1 MKRVIIFYVI
11 VFMISVLCIS
21 CILSKKNNNVLY
33 PIEIEI
39 TPTMR
44 NKLAT
49 LLYSEDFLGFDTN
62 RMKLYSL
69 GDYFILKS
77 VLWGPQG
84 RSSNYHYVILF
95 NKYYTRYVWFQNLS
109 STIETI
115 RIANDTLFIDL
126 FDYNN
131 DDYYKGVYYECDT
144 CKYEVY
150 KAILSTDSF
159 TLDTIRKTD
168 TLLALEEIFRP
179 SDYE

>member
-1 MKRVIIFYVI
+1 M
-11 VFMISVLCIS
+11 
-21 CILSKKNNNVLY
+21 Y
-33 PIEIEI
+33 PVEIEI
-39 TPTMR
+39 TPTLR
-44 NKLAT
+44 NQLET
-49 LLYSEDFLGFDTN
+49 LIDSEGFMLFDTYI
-62 RMKLYSL
+62 MKLYAL

-77 VLWGPQG
+77 TLRGPQG

-144 CKYEVY
+144 CKYEIY
-150 KAILSTDSF
+150 KAYLFTDSF
-159 TLDTIRKTD
+159 NLDTIRKTD

>member
-1 MKRVIIFYVI
+1 M
-11 VFMISVLCIS
+11 
-21 CILSKKNNNVLY
+21 Y
-33 PIEIEI
+33 PVEIEI
-39 TPTMR
+39 TPTLR
-44 NKLAT
+44 NQLET
-49 LLYSEDFLGFDTN
+49 LIDSEGFMLFDTYI
-62 RMKLYSL
+62 MKLYAL

-77 VLWGPQG
+77 TLRGPQG

-131 DDYYKGVYYECDT
+131 DDYYKGVYYECDI
-144 CKYEVY
+144 CKYEIY
-150 KAILSTDSF
+150 KAYLSTDSF
-159 TLDTIRKTD
+159 NLDTIRKTD

>member
-1 MKRVIIFYVI
+1 
-11 VFMISVLCIS
+11 MISVLCAS
-21 CILSKKNNNVLY
+21 CITSKKSNEVMY
-33 PIEIEI
+33 PVEIEI
-39 TPTMR
+39 TPTLR
-44 NKLAT
+44 NQLET
-49 LLYSEDFLGFDTN
+49 LIDSEGFMLFDTYI
-62 RMKLYSL
+62 MKLYAL

-77 VLWGPQG
+77 TLRGPQG

-131 DDYYKGVYYECDT
+131 NDYYKGVYYECDT
-144 CKYEVY
+144 CKYEIY
-150 KAILSTDSF
+150 KAYLSTDSF
-159 TLDTIRKTD
+159 NLDTIRKTD

>member
-1 MKRVIIFYVI
+1 
-11 VFMISVLCIS
+11 MISVLCVS
-21 CILSKKNNNVLY
+21 CITSKKSNEVMY
-33 PIEIEI
+33 PVEIEI
-39 TPTMR
+39 TPTLR
-44 NKLAT
+44 NQLET
-49 LLYSEDFLGFDTN
+49 LIDSEGFMLFDTYI
-62 RMKLYSL
+62 MKLYAL

-77 VLWGPQG
+77 TLRGPQG

-144 CKYEVY
+144 CKYEIY
-150 KAILSTDSF
+150 KAYLSTDSF
-159 TLDTIRKTD
+159 NLDTIRKTD

>member
-1 MKRVIIFYVI
+1 
-11 VFMISVLCIS
+11 MISVLCAS
-21 CILSKKNNNVLY
+21 CITSKKSNEVMY
-33 PIEIEI
+33 PVEIEI
-39 TPTMR
+39 TPTLR
-44 NKLAT
+44 NQLET
-49 LLYSEDFLGFDTN
+49 LIDSEGFMLFDTYI
-62 RMKLYSL
+62 MKLYAL

-77 VLWGPQG
+77 TLRGPQG

-144 CKYEVY
+144 CKYEIY
-150 KAILSTDSF
+150 KAYLSTDSF
-159 TLDTIRKTD
+159 NLDTIRKTD

>member
-1 MKRVIIFYVI
+1 M
-11 VFMISVLCIS
+11 
-21 CILSKKNNNVLY
+21 Y
-33 PIEIEI
+33 PVEIEI
-39 TPTMR
+39 TPTLR
-44 NKLAT
+44 NQLET
-49 LLYSEDFLGFDTN
+49 LIDSEGFMLFDTYI
-62 RMKLYSL
+62 MKLYAL

-77 VLWGPQG
+77 TLRGPQG

-144 CKYEVY
+144 CKYEIY
-150 KAILSTDSF
+150 KAYLSTDSF
-159 TLDTIRKTD
+159 NLDTIRKTD

>member
-1 MKRVIIFYVI
+1 M
-11 VFMISVLCIS
+11 
-21 CILSKKNNNVLY
+21 Y
-33 PIEIEI
+33 PVEIEI
-39 TPTMR
+39 TPTLR
-44 NKLAT
+44 NQLET
-49 LLYSEDFLGFDTN
+49 LIDSEGFMLFDTYI
-62 RMKLYSL
+62 MKLYAL

-77 VLWGPQG
+77 TLRGPQG

-131 DDYYKGVYYECDT
+131 NDYYKGVYYECDT
-144 CKYEVY
+144 CKYEIY
-150 KAILSTDSF
+150 KAYLSTDSF
-159 TLDTIRKTD
+159 NLDTIRKTD